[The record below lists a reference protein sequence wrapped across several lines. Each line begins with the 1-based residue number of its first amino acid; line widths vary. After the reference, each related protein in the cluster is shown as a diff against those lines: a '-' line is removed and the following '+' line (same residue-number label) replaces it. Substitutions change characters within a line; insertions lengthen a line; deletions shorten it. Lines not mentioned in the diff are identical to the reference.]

1 MSPFAMLFALVVAAT
16 PVEPPDTLV
25 ICPRDFQ
32 PTFQRWI
39 DYRQKQGHRIL
50 VQAPAASS
58 YEIRGQVK
66 AAAKSGKLKHVV
78 IVGDAINNAR
88 QQRRL
93 TVPTDFV
100 AAKVNVLFGSEPEIS
115 TDNTYA
121 DIDNDGVV
129 DLTIGRIPVDTA
141 GQLSKFIDRVIKY
154 ESGTQA
160 GPWQRKVNFI
170 AGVGGFGQLVDNLI
184 QQSAKQIIT
193 DLVPPSYDTTM
204 TYGSWQSP
212 YCPDPRRFS
221 ETTINRFNEGCMF
234 WVYIGHGNRHRLDRV
249 MLPDGRF
256 DILDVDSASQLKAS
270 AGSPIAVFLACYTG
284 AFDDPKDCLAETV
297 VCKDDGPI
305 AAICSTRVSM
315 PYAMGLMS
323 LEMLEGYFDGDTETL
338 GELVLNAKRKM
349 VAGSKN
355 PDQYRKLI
363 QAMGKAFSPKPGLL
377 VAERKEHVQLMHLL
391 GDPLLRLQRPEE
403 VGLKVVEE
411 TKRGEKIKV
420 AGNAPASGVMQIDLS
435 YKRDRFRYRPKR
447 RKEYDSASATF
458 ASYQKTYEQ
467 TQDLICIKRT
477 IKVEKGSFEVELQVP
492 EDASG
497 DCFVRAM
504 LVSEN
509 KSAKSKFAIGAAK
522 VYVNDE

>member
-1 MSPFAMLFALVVAAT
+1 MSPVAMLFALIITAS

-32 PTFQRWI
+32 PTLQRWV
-39 DYRQKQGHRIL
+39 DYRKKQGHRIL
-50 VQAPAASS
+50 VQHPAPSS

-66 AAAKSGKLKHVV
+66 AAAKSGKLKNVL

-88 QQRRL
+88 QQRNL

-121 DIDNDGVV
+121 DLDNDGVV

-141 GQLSKFIDRVIKY
+141 SQLSKFIDRVIKY
-154 ESGTQA
+154 ESGSEA

-193 DLVPPSYDTTM
+193 DLVPPAYDTTM

-256 DILDVDSASQLKAS
+256 DILDLKTADQIKAS

-284 AFDDPKDCLAETV
+284 AFDDPKDCLAETM
-297 VCKDDGPI
+297 VCQDDGPI
-305 AAICSTRVSM
+305 AAVCSTRVSM
-315 PYAMGLMS
+315 PYAMSLMS
-323 LEMLEGYFDGDTETL
+323 LEMMDDYFHGKTETL
-338 GELVLNAKRKM
+338 GELVLKAKRKM
-349 VAGSKN
+349 VAGDKN

-363 QAMGKAFSPKPGLL
+363 EAMGKAFNPKPGLL
-377 VAERKEHVQLMHLL
+377 LAERKEHVQLMHLL
-391 GDPLLRLQRPEE
+391 GDPLLRLQRPEQIK
-403 VGLKVVEE
+403 LKVAEQ
-411 TKRGEKIKV
+411 TKRGETIKV
-420 AGNAPASGVMQIDLS
+420 TGTSPMDATMELDLS
-435 YKRDRFRYRPKR
+435 YKRDRFRFRPKR
-447 RKEYDSASATF
+447 RKEYDSTPATF

-467 TQDLICIKRT
+467 TQDLLCTKQT
-477 IKVEKGSFEVELQVP
+477 VKVPKGPFEIELTVP
-492 EDASG
+492 KDASG

-504 LVSEN
+504 LMSKN
-509 KSAKSKFAIGAAK
+509 KFAIGSAK